1 MKLLIPASMLLSIAA
16 FPALAQLQT
25 VEVTLGAG
33 EWSKTIPGIA
43 LGAQQDLRVLAA
55 HPGMVCNVP
64 SADTVKRTLQEA
76 SARPAASSSSLPAL
90 LQAIEAQDAS
100 SATGATEVFRRLE
113 AAQPRGAIAF
123 SAAQK
128 LEFSASGEHARSRWS
143 AGEPVVLRSRLGA
156 STSELTDCLSLADAQ
171 AFTLQVRR
179 IIRAHLQMPP
189 PPLKAPGGIDF
200 RR

>member
-1 MKLLIPASMLLSIAA
+1 MKFLVPASMLLSIAA
-16 FPALAQLQT
+16 FPVLAQT

-33 EWSKTIPGIA
+33 EWSKTIPGVA
-43 LGAQQDLRVLAA
+43 LGANQNLRVLAA
-55 HPGMVCNVP
+55 HPGMVCYVP
-64 SADTVKRTLQEA
+64 SPDIVKRTLQEA
-76 SARPAASSSSLPAL
+76 AARPATSSSSLPAL

-100 SATGATEVFRRLE
+100 SAAGATEVFRRLDD
-113 AAQPRGAIAF
+113 AQPRGAVGF

-143 AGEPVVLRSRLGA
+143 AGEPVVLRSRIGV
-156 STSELTDCLSLADAQ
+156 STSDLTDCLSLADAQ

-189 PPLKAPGGIDF
+189 PALKAPAGVDV